1 MGDEIAAPA
10 TVGALSGL
18 SVIVVD
24 DHMESLERVIDVLQG
39 AGAVAVG
46 VRTAN
51 AAIGFATVAR
61 FDAVVVDL
69 TAENGVWFVR
79 QLRDSSTPIERDS
92 RLRNQRRLARSA
104 IP

>member
-1 MGDEIAAPA
+1 MGGEISAPA
-10 TVGALSGL
+10 TVGALGGL
-18 SVIVVD
+18 SVLVVD
-24 DHMESLERVIDVLQG
+24 EHMESLERIVEMLQG
-39 AGAVAVG
+39 ARAIAIG
-46 VRTAN
+46 VRTVN
-51 AAIGFATVAR
+51 AAIGFAMAAR